1 MGIILQNENTNDGI
15 AAILTQIH
23 QYVPQFT
30 YTEEVC
36 ISDGTVEKIEKAKMH
51 QILLGGDQLT
61 AARARNSI
69 KGKMNSQTPSKQLQ
83 GIIPV
88 MEDWHTKA
96 NFLGVS
102 CLCMNCIFIYMYC
115 ISFYS

>member
-1 MGIILQNENTNDGI
+1 MGIILQNENTNDGM
-15 AAILTQIH
+15 AAILTQLH

-30 YTEEVC
+30 YSEERYV
-36 ISDGTVEKIEKAKMH
+36 SNGSVEKVEKAKMR

-61 AARARNSI
+61 AARARSSI
-69 KGKMNSQTPSKQLQ
+69 KSKLNSQTPAKQLK

-102 CLCMNCIFIYMYC
+102 PLLY
-115 ISFYS
+115 

>member
-1 MGIILQNENTNDGI
+1 MTE
-15 AAILTQIH
+15 ILTQLH
-23 QYVPQFT
+23 QYIPQST
-30 YTEEVC
+30 YFEEKE
-36 ISDGTVEKIEKAKMH
+36 ISNGTVEKIEKANMH

-61 AARARNSI
+61 AARSRSAI
-69 KGKMNSQTPSKQLQ
+69 KAKGNSQTPAKQLQ

-102 CLCMNCIFIYMYC
+102 LYDNM
-115 ISFYS
+115 